1 MKLRRNIFLIILLT
15 AVALVIDAPK
25 KYPVSFSLFGKN
37 IAFTISSP
45 TIKLGNFE
53 RSLLIKQGLDL
64 RGGTEVTLEADMK
77 DVKVEDQTDAL
88 DSAKEVIARRVD
100 LYGVAEPTIKT
111 MVSQDTHR
119 ILVALPG
126 VSNPDEALELIGQTA
141 SLDFYDMPVATDSP
155 TYADLKPTGLTGKDL
170 KKTSVGFNSQ
180 TGKPEINLQFTED
193 GAKKFGEITTR
204 NIGKPVW
211 ILLDGQVLTY
221 PTVQTAIMDGNAVI
235 NGEYTIEEAKNMV
248 ITLNAGALPVPITI
262 IKQQNIAPTL
272 GEESIASSIRAGAVG
287 LGLVAL
293 FMILNYGWLGFIA
306 DIGLVIYGLLTL
318 AVYKL
323 VPITITLPGLAGF
336 ILSIGMAVDSN
347 ILVFERMKEERR
359 KGNDWLGSMEL
370 GFGKAWDAIK
380 DANIATLIT
389 TFVLFNPFDWT
400 FLNSSGM
407 VRGFALTLFL
417 GIAISLFTGI
427 FVTRNLLRAL
437 TSPATGSLLKRNSRV
452 QLEKGPAAAGRRL
465 PNG

>member
-1 MKLRRNIFLIILLT
+1 MKLQRNIFLIILLT
-15 AVALVIDAPK
+15 ALALVIDAPK
-25 KYPVSFSLFGKN
+25 NYQVGNFV
-37 IAFTISSP
+37 ISSP
-45 TIKLGNFE
+45 SINFGNFKRE
-53 RSLLIKQGLDL
+53 LIIKQGLDL
-64 RGGTEVTLEADMK
+64 QGGTEVTLEADMK
-77 DVKVEDQTDAL
+77 DVAQGDRQDAL
-88 DSAKEVIARRVD
+88 DSAKEIISRRVD

-111 MVSQDTHR
+111 IVSQDTYR
-119 ILVALPG
+119 ITVALPG
-126 VSNPDEALELIGQTA
+126 VSNPDEALSLIGQTA
-141 SLDFYDMPVATDSP
+141 SLDFRELPVATDSA
-155 TYADLKPTGLTGKDL
+155 TYGDFILTGLTGKDL
-170 KKTSVGFNSQ
+170 QKSSVGFSTAN
-180 TGKPEINLQFTED
+180 GKPEINLQFSDE
-193 GAKKFGEITTR
+193 GGKKFGEITGR
-204 NIGKPVW
+204 NVGKPLA
-211 ILLDGQVLTY
+211 IFLDGIPLTT
-221 PTVQTAIMDGNAVI
+221 PTVQQQISDGRAVI

-248 ITLNAGALPVPITI
+248 ITLNAGALPVPIEI

-272 GEESIASSIRAGAVG
+272 GAASVLSSLKAGAVG
-287 LGLVAL
+287 LTLVAL
-293 FMILNYGWLGFIA
+293 FMILNYGWLGLIA

-347 ILVFERMKEERR
+347 ILIFERMKEEIR
-359 KGNDWLGSMEL
+359 KGSDWSRSMEL

-417 GIAISLFTGI
+417 GICISLFTGI

-437 TSPATGSLLKRNSRV
+437 TSPQRSVLKRNSRLQV
-452 QLEKGPAAAGRRL
+452 EKGSSADERTDLHG
-465 PNG
+465 N

>member
-1 MKLRRNIFLIILLT
+1 MKLRRNIFFIILLS
-15 AVALVIDAPK
+15 AMALIIDAPK
-25 KYPVSFSLFGKN
+25 NYTLNLGERSFVL
-37 IAFTISSP
+37 SSP
-45 TIKLGNFE
+45 TIKIGSFV
-53 RSLLIKQGLDL
+53 RSLDIKQGLDL
-64 RGGTEVTLEADMK
+64 QGGTEVTLAADMSGV
-77 DVKVEDQTDAL
+77 DPLDRQDAL

-100 LYGVAEPTIKT
+100 LYGVAEPSIKT
-111 MVSQDTHR
+111 LVTNDTYR

-126 VSNPDEALELIGQTA
+126 VSNPDEALDLIGQTA
-141 SLDFYDMPVATDSP
+141 SLDFYDLPVATDSP

-170 KKTSVGFNSQ
+170 KKSAVTFNPEN
-180 TGKPEINLQFTED
+180 GKPEISLQFTPE
-193 GAKKFGEITTR
+193 GGKKFGEITSR

-211 ILLDGQVLTY
+211 ILLDGQELTA
-221 PTVQTAIMDGNAVI
+221 PIVQQAILDGNAVI
-235 NGEYTIEEAKNMV
+235 NGEFTVEDAKNKV
-248 ITLNAGALPVPITI
+248 IALNAGALPVPIEI

-272 GEESIASSIRAGAVG
+272 GAESVSKSISAGLVG

-293 FMILNYGWLGFIA
+293 FMILNYGWLGLVA
-306 DIGLVIYGLLTL
+306 DIGLVIYALLTL

-323 VPITITLPGLAGF
+323 VPITVTLPGLAGF

-347 ILVFERMKEERR
+347 ILIFERMKEELR
-359 KGNDWLGSMEL
+359 KGNEWRRSMEL

-389 TFVLFNPFDWT
+389 TFILFNPLDWT

-417 GIAISLFTGI
+417 GICISLFTGI

-437 TSPATGSLLKRNSRV
+437 TK
-452 QLEKGPAAAGRRL
+452 K
-465 PNG
+465 

>member
-1 MKLRRNIFLIILLT
+1 MKLRRNIFFIILLS
-15 AVALVIDAPK
+15 AMALIIDAPK
-25 KYPVSFSLFGKN
+25 NYTLKLGERSFVL
-37 IAFTISSP
+37 SSP
-45 TIKLGNFE
+45 TIKIGSFV
-53 RSLLIKQGLDL
+53 RSLDIKQGLDL
-64 RGGTEVTLEADMK
+64 QGGTEVTLAADMSGV
-77 DVKVEDQTDAL
+77 DPLDRQDAL

-100 LYGVAEPTIKT
+100 LYGVAEPSIKT
-111 MVSQDTHR
+111 LVTNDTYR

-126 VSNPDEALELIGQTA
+126 VSNPDEALDLIGQTA
-141 SLDFYDMPVATDSP
+141 SLDFYDLPVATDSP

-170 KKTSVGFNSQ
+170 KKSAVTFNPEN
-180 TGKPEINLQFTED
+180 GKPEISLQFTPE
-193 GAKKFGEITTR
+193 GGKKFGEITSR

-211 ILLDGQVLTY
+211 ILLDGQELTA
-221 PTVQTAIMDGNAVI
+221 PIVQQAILDGNAVI
-235 NGEYTIEEAKNMV
+235 NGEFTVEDAKNKV
-248 ITLNAGALPVPITI
+248 IALNAGALPVPIEI

-272 GEESIASSIRAGAVG
+272 GAESVSKSISAGLVG

-293 FMILNYGWLGFIA
+293 FMILNYGWLGLVA
-306 DIGLVIYGLLTL
+306 DIGLVIYALLTL

-323 VPITITLPGLAGF
+323 VPITVTLPGLAGF

-347 ILVFERMKEERR
+347 ILIFERMKEELR
-359 KGNDWLGSMEL
+359 KGNEWRRSMEL

-389 TFVLFNPFDWT
+389 TFILFNPLDWT

-417 GIAISLFTGI
+417 GICISLFTGI

-437 TSPATGSLLKRNSRV
+437 TK
-452 QLEKGPAAAGRRL
+452 K
-465 PNG
+465 

>member
-15 AVALVIDAPK
+15 AVALIIDAPK
-25 KYPVSFSLFGKN
+25 SYPVSFNLFGKD
-37 IAFTISSP
+37 ISFAISSP
-45 TIKLGNFE
+45 SIHWTKPFAFDRELV
-53 RSLLIKQGLDL
+53 IKQGLDL
-64 RGGTEVTLEADMK
+64 QGGTEVTLKADMSQVNAG
-77 DVKVEDQTDAL
+77 DRQDAL
-88 DSAKEVIARRVD
+88 DSAKEIIARRVD
-100 LYGVAEPTIKT
+100 LYGVAEPSIKT
-111 MVSQDTHR
+111 IVSQDDYR
-119 ILVALPG
+119 IAVALPG
-126 VSNPDEALELIGQTA
+126 VNNPDEALQLIGQTA

-155 TYADLKPTGLTGKDL
+155 TYNDLKPTGLTGKDL
-170 KKTSVGFNSQ
+170 KKTSVGFDSKD
-180 TGKPEINLQFTED
+180 GKPQINLQFTEE
-193 GAKKFGEITTR
+193 GGKKFGEITSR

-221 PTVQTAIMDGNAVI
+221 PTVQQAILDGNAVI
-235 NGEYTIEEAKNMV
+235 NGQYTIEEAKNMV
-248 ITLNAGALPVPITI
+248 ITLNAGALPVPIEI
-262 IKQQNIAPTL
+262 IQQQNIAPTL
-272 GEESIASSIRAGAVG
+272 GAESISKSIQAGLVG

-293 FMILNYGWLGFIA
+293 FMIMNYGWLGFIA

-318 AVYKL
+318 AIYKL
-323 VPITITLPGLAGF
+323 VPITVTLPGLAGF

-347 ILVFERMKEERR
+347 ILIFERMKEEMR
-359 KGNDWLGSMEL
+359 KGNDWSRSMEL

-437 TSPATGSLLKRNSRV
+437 TTP
-452 QLEKGPAAAGRRL
+452 KGEHA
-465 PNG
+465 N